1 VNLQEPGNDGLR
13 GDPHNPGAGGWPTIR
28 YFNKET
34 GPRGANYIKKTEL
47 TVCDELGPDHEY
59 MMDYVEEA
67 AQTSL
72 CSTAHTANCDARS
85 YEFLKKFQ
93 SQDRATMEAQVIRLQ
108 SLLDGGKI
116 KSELREWI
124 VRRKRILQSLIS
136 EVGDASIGES
146 TASNTAKEMKSEL

>member
-1 VNLQEPGNDGLR
+1 VNLQEPGNDDLR

-34 GPRGANYIKKTEL
+34 GPQGANYVKKTEL
-47 TVCDELGPDHEY
+47 SVCDELGPDHEY

-72 CSTAHTANCDARS
+72 CSPAHSANCDERS
-85 YEFLKKFQ
+85 LEFLKKFEAK
-93 SQDRATMEAQVIRLQ
+93 DRATWEAQLNRLQ
-108 SLLDGGKI
+108 GLLDGGKI
-116 KSELREWI
+116 KSELKDWI

-136 EVGDASIGES
+136 ASSDAPVVDS
-146 TASNTAKEMKSEL
+146 TSSNTTKEMKSEL